1 MPVASRPVPHA
12 GEPELLAVLRRL
24 PHFADL
30 TPELLSL
37 VAARARRRTASRGE
51 VLFRAGEPG
60 DEFYLIITGSVG
72 ILEPTAHGEEIAA
85 ELGAG
90 EWFGEMALITGEPRS
105 ATAVAAA
112 ATELALLARID
123 FQELVA
129 QVPTL
134 GLALSHTLSRRL
146 RSRLQRPRRPAMP
159 GVVVAVVVRPSTRDA
174 TLVA

>member
-72 ILEPTAHGEEIAA
+72 ILEPTAHGEEVAG

-112 ATELALLARID
+112 ATDLGVLARTD
-123 FQELVA
+123 FQAGGAGPCARPRAE
-129 QVPTL
+129 
-134 GLALSHTLSRRL
+134 SHLEPPPPQPPAASKATGRPGRRG
-146 RSRLQRPRRPAMP
+146 RRRDGAERPRRN
-159 GVVVAVVVRPSTRDA
+159 
-174 TLVA
+174 